1 MDSIPLEKR
10 NGVAGVV
17 GLCMNLKDMSVRGR
31 YIISRR
37 KPNYKRYLLARKGV
51 KGDKNFCIKT
61 SVMKEFLIPEHDDTK
76 WEPKGGVLWLELD
89 KKYETLFVNI
99 PISVCTGPN
108 PESYTGSMKKE
119 TLANVMTSFYGSIY
133 IVNNGKRYY
142 PLKNYSKSV
151 H

>member
-1 MDSIPLEKR
+1 MDSIPLEER

-17 GLCMNLKDMSVRGR
+17 GLCMNLKDMSVRGTSFPEESQITR
-31 YIISRR
+31 G
-37 KPNYKRYLLARKGV
+37 YLLARKGV

-76 WEPKGGVLWLELD
+76 WEPEGGVLWLELD